1 MITPIK
7 QHSTMSVKAN
17 ANRHRGASSSLRPA
31 SASRKS
37 VMWPSLFMLSPFRLL
52 SIDIC
57 FILCFVRTCPPICGV
72 PVASPETPLRYAL
85 LVTTKSLRRTGESG
99 ESHRNRASQGAHALP
114 RLPIYRSSR
123 LSCSCHPFP
132 YAPGVYTPPRVDT
145 QDWQSCP
152 VRTIIPE
159 LPHSTALST
168 ASCGSAR

>member
-114 RLPIYRSSR
+114 RLPSYRSSR
-123 LSCSCHPFP
+123 LFLLPPSFSMRSRCLRT
-132 YAPGVYTPPRVDT
+132 APESYTGLAVL
-145 QDWQSCP
+145 P
-152 VRTIIPE
+152 VRPIIPK